1 MTGFMLWQMTLKS
14 DAVVTTSDQL
24 FLLFYIGLTLGAYLG
39 SLVLANRFINLSS
52 REAIPG
58 LLFVSLVGVSLPFV
72 VNSVHVWFLTY
83 RVDYGWFVRHSLE
96 ALVLLNIIM
105 LVVMAL
111 CASVCFI
118 FSKLIAALVRM
129 LTTRDITGT

>member
-24 FLLFYIGLTLGAYLG
+24 FLLFYVGLTLGAYLG

-105 LVVMAL
+105 LVVMAV
-111 CASVCFI
+111 CAAVGFVLTKI
-118 FSKLIAALVRM
+118 IAAFVRM
-129 LTTRDITGT
+129 LRAPNITGS